1 MTKLKIYL
9 DNCCYNRPFDD
20 QSQLLTRLETQAVLF
35 ILERVKAGDC
45 DLVWSYILD
54 LESEAHPHPRRR
66 KDVQQWK
73 TMAVSDIEES
83 DVLLL
88 LMESFEQR
96 KLKSAD
102 ALHLASAVMAEANF
116 FITVDRGI
124 LNKPVSEIRV
134 VNPEQFVRCYAESQF
149 YE

>member
-1 MTKLKIYL
+1 
-9 DNCCYNRPFDD
+9 
-20 QSQLLTRLETQAVLF
+20 
-35 ILERVKAGDC
+35 
-45 DLVWSYILD
+45 
-54 LESEAHPHPRRR
+54 
-66 KDVQQWK
+66 
-73 TMAVSDIEES
+73 MAVSDIEES